1 MIENFG
7 DEILLKQGMSEKS
20 TGRQFLLVGW
30 PGDCY
35 FDPVM
40 KKNSSKVIICLG
52 LIGFIS
58 AIVTPAA
65 EAARR
70 PFGSAT
76 VVNLTTTAKP
86 PASRM

>member
-1 MIENFG
+1 
-7 DEILLKQGMSEKS
+7 MSEKS
-20 TGRQFLLVGW
+20 TGGQFLLVGW

-65 EAARR
+65 QAARNAQN
-70 PFGSAT
+70 GSKI
-76 VVNLTTTAKP
+76 VNLTVAPKP
-86 PASRM
+86 VTSRM